1 MKFVKV
7 IENKNYV
14 NKNYLKLI
22 LIFSFYNI

>member
-22 LIFSFYNI
+22 LIFSIYYI